1 MNSPTFRGSKGN
13 DVLREIQVSIKVR
26 KLRKYSEKTEVGLFT
41 LEKGSK
47 STTISP
53 SEFLY
58 LELTLWANFLL
69 QCASCLSSQ

>member
-1 MNSPTFRGSKGN
+1 MNSPTLSGS
-13 DVLREIQVSIKVR
+13 KVR
-26 KLRKYSEKTEVGLFT
+26 KLRKYSEKTEMSLFT

-58 LELTLWANFLL
+58 FELTLWANFCYNVLHV
-69 QCASCLSSQ
+69 CVPNREHNWIC